1 MKKYVSVASIMTKDL
16 IKLKLTDD
24 LTMAEALFKKH
35 KIRHIPIVEGDAIL
49 GILSYTDLL
58 RISYVDVV
66 DENAQDVPVTVYNV
80 FSIKQVMTKRLV
92 TISPETT
99 VKEAAEIIAQNEFH
113 SLPVCENGIRV
124 GLVTTTDLLKFLIY
138 SIESL

>member
-1 MKKYVSVASIMTKDL
+1 MKKYVSVETIMTKEL
-16 IKLKLTDD
+16 VKLTLTDD
-24 LTMAEALFKKH
+24 LTKAEALFKRH
-35 KIRHIPIVEGDAIL
+35 KIRHIPVVDGTVLL

-66 DENAQDVPVTVYNV
+66 DDSAQEVPVTVYNL
-80 FSIKQVMTKRLV
+80 FTIKQVMTKQLV

-113 SLPVCENGIRV
+113 SLPVCDNGVLV
-124 GLVTTTDLLKFLIY
+124 GIVTTTDLLKFLIY
-138 SIESL
+138 TMESL

>member
-1 MKKYVSVASIMTKDL
+1 MKKYVSVATIMTKEL
-16 IKLKLTDD
+16 VKLSLTDD
-24 LTMAEALFKKH
+24 LTKAEALFKKH
-35 KIRHIPIVEGDAIL
+35 KIRHIPVVEGSTLL

-66 DENAQDVPVTVYNV
+66 DEDTQEVPVTVYNL
-80 FSIKQVMTKRLV
+80 FTIKQVMTKLLV

-113 SLPVCENGIRV
+113 SLPVCDNGVLV
-124 GLVTTTDLLKFLIY
+124 GIVTTTDLLKFLIY
-138 SIESL
+138 TMESL

>member
-1 MKKYVSVASIMTKDL
+1 
-16 IKLKLTDD
+16 
-24 LTMAEALFKKH
+24 
-35 KIRHIPIVEGDAIL
+35 VEGDAIL

-113 SLPVCENGIRV
+113 SLPVCENGILV
-124 GLVTTTDLLKFLIY
+124 GIVTTTDLLKFLIY

>member
-1 MKKYVSVASIMTKDL
+1 MTKDL
-16 IKLKLTDD
+16 IKLKLTYD

-113 SLPVCENGIRV
+113 SLPVCENGILV
-124 GLVTTTDLLKFLIY
+124 GIVTTTDLLKFLIY

>member
-1 MKKYVSVASIMTKDL
+1 MKKYVSVATIMTKEL
-16 IKLKLTDD
+16 VKLTLTDD
-24 LTMAEALFKKH
+24 LTKAEALFKRH
-35 KIRHIPIVEGDAIL
+35 KIRHIPVVDGTVLL

-66 DENAQDVPVTVYNV
+66 DDSAQEVPVTVYNL
-80 FSIKQVMTKRLV
+80 FTIKQVMTKQLV

-113 SLPVCENGIRV
+113 SLPVCDNGVLV
-124 GLVTTTDLLKFLIY
+124 GIVTTTDLLKFLIY
-138 SIESL
+138 TMESL

>member
-1 MKKYVSVASIMTKDL
+1 MKKYVSVATIMTKEL
-16 IKLKLTDD
+16 VKIALTDD
-24 LTMAEALFKKH
+24 LTKAEALFKKH
-35 KIRHIPIVEGDAIL
+35 KIRHIPVVDGAVLL

-66 DENAQDVPVTVYNV
+66 DEDAQEVPVTVYNL
-80 FSIKQVMTKRLV
+80 FTIKQVMTKQLV

-113 SLPVCENGIRV
+113 SLPVCDNGVLV
-124 GLVTTTDLLKFLIY
+124 GIVTTTDLLKFLIY
-138 SIESL
+138 TMESL

>member
-66 DENAQDVPVTVYNV
+66 DEDAQDVPVTVYNV

-113 SLPVCENGIRV
+113 SLPVCDNGTLV
-124 GLVTTTDLLKFLIY
+124 GIVTTTDLLKFLIY

>member
-1 MKKYVSVASIMTKDL
+1 MTKDL

-113 SLPVCENGIRV
+113 SLPVCENGILV
-124 GLVTTTDLLKFLIY
+124 GIVTTTDLLKFLIY

>member
-16 IKLKLTDD
+16 VKLNLNDD
-24 LTMAEALFKKH
+24 LTKAEALFKKH
-35 KIRHIPIVEGDAIL
+35 KIRHIPIVEGDTIL

-113 SLPVCENGIRV
+113 SLPVCENGTLV
-124 GLVTTTDLLKFLIY
+124 GIVTTTDLLKFLIY

>member
-1 MKKYVSVASIMTKDL
+1 MKKYVSVATIMTKEL
-16 IKLKLTDD
+16 VKIALTDD
-24 LTMAEALFKKH
+24 LTKAEALFKKH
-35 KIRHIPIVEGDAIL
+35 KIRHIPVVEGAVLL

-66 DENAQDVPVTVYNV
+66 DEDAQEVPVTVYNL
-80 FSIKQVMTKRLV
+80 FTIKQVMTKQLV

-113 SLPVCENGIRV
+113 SLPVCDNGVLV
-124 GLVTTTDLLKFLIY
+124 GIVTTTDLLKFLIY
-138 SIESL
+138 TMESL

>member
-113 SLPVCENGIRV
+113 SLPVCENGILV
-124 GLVTTTDLLKFLIY
+124 GIVTTTDLLKFLIY

>member
-66 DENAQDVPVTVYNV
+66 DEDAQDVPVTVYNV

-113 SLPVCENGIRV
+113 SLPVCENGILV
-124 GLVTTTDLLKFLIY
+124 GIVTTTDLLKFLIY